1 MLNDPNAPSSVRQ
14 PRSIVKIGGA
24 VYACYANPV
33 DNINAPMPMPGWI
46 EWEVE
51 NNSFFAADSFSVSFA
66 VSALPEGRKEDW
78 FVQQEEITVE
88 IFAGFPTDP
97 DNFSTDKL
105 TSLIY
110 GVADEV
116 EFDPVRR
123 VIHLSGRDLT
133 GRMIDTKV
141 TDVFV
146 NRTTADVARMMA
158 AKYDLI
164 PKIIDSKGDFGKY
177 YANNIN
183 AQLHSGSDWDVLC
196 QAAHLAQFN
205 VYVSGHELHFEPPT
219 DSNQPTYALQWQSDP
234 LTFNGTQLH
243 FTRSLVLAAGIRVTV
258 MSFNH
263 KTGQRAIAIYPES
276 APSSAQHYTYR
287 IPNLNPKQAQA
298 RAESLYK
305 EIAQHEIKLRA
316 ELPADLDIST
326 QTVLQVTGTGTI
338 FDQIYYPDAVTRR
351 MSFHD
356 GFKMS
361 VSAKNMTDS
370 NVYKLNAS
378 DLAALK
384 RTGA

>member
-1 MLNDPNAPSSVRQ
+1 MLNDPNAPSVVRH

-24 VYACYANPV
+24 VYACFANPA

-51 NNSFFAADSFSVSFA
+51 NNSFFAADRFSVSFA
-66 VSALPEGRKEDW
+66 VSALPDGRKEDW

-88 IFAGFPTDP
+88 IFAGFPADP
-97 DNFSTDKL
+97 DNYDTGQL
-105 TSLIY
+105 QSLIY
-110 GVADEV
+110 GQADEV

-158 AKYDLI
+158 AKYDLLPRI
-164 PKIIDSKGDFGKY
+164 TDSKIDFGKY

-183 AQLHSGSDWDVLC
+183 AQLRSGSDWDVLC

-219 DSNQPTYALQWQSDP
+219 DSNQPTYMLQWQSDP
-234 LTFNGTQLH
+234 FTFNGTHLH
-243 FTRSLVLAAGIRVTV
+243 FTRSLILAAGARVTV
-258 MSFNH
+258 RSANQ
-263 KTGQRAIAIYPES
+263 KTGKVAQGIYPQS
-276 APSSAQHYTYR
+276 APSSAQQYTYKFA
-287 IPNLNPKQAQA
+287 NLNPEQAQA

-326 QTVLQVTGTGTI
+326 QTVLQVSGTGTI
-338 FDQIYYPDAVTRR
+338 FDQKYYPDAVTRR

-356 GFKMS
+356 GFTMS
-361 VSAKNMTDS
+361 VTAKNMTDS
-370 NVYKLNAS
+370 NVYKLNAA
-378 DLAALK
+378 DMAVLK
-384 RTGA
+384 SAGA